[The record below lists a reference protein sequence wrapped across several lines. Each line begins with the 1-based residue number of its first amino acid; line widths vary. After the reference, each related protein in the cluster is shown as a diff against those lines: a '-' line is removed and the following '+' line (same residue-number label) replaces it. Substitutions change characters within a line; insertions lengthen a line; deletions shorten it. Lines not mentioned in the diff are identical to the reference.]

1 MAKMTLQ
8 QKRKEL
14 EKVAKQIEELEKEVA
29 SKIGKWVI
37 DNTAFDNLK
46 DFREHYEMLQKFY
59 DEKHNLDNSGA
70 VQNNQMLM
78 VNCRLILVH
87 KLRFETVDQQNDEV
101 RYYYES

>member
-14 EKVAKQIEELEKEVA
+14 EKVAKQIEKLEKEVA
-29 SKIGKWVI
+29 SQIGRWVNN
-37 DNTAFDNLK
+37 NTAFDSLK

-70 VQNNQMLM
+70 VQNEPNA
-78 VNCRLILVH
+78 NG
-87 KLRFETVDQQNDEV
+87 KLPFDIG
-101 RYYYES
+101 S